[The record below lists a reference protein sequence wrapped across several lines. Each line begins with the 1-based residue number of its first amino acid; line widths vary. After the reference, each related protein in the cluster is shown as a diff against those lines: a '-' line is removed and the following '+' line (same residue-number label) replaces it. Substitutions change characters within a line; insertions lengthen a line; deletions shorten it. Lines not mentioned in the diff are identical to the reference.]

1 MLGGEP
7 DVVLQGSLYLRMVAP
22 SFVLIAILLIGNAVL
37 RGAGDTRTPMIIMG
51 IVNIINTVVAWILTQ
66 GVAGLPRLGV
76 VGTGLGAALGQG
88 IGGLI
93 VLAILVRGRG
103 EMALGWPFR
112 SPDLGRIKRI
122 LNIGLP
128 SGAEQVMLQLAL
140 VSVSTVIARFGTEAF
155 AAHQV
160 TWRVVSLSFLPGWG
174 FAVAATTLVGQ
185 ELGARNPQRA
195 SQSAYVAFR
204 AALILMSTLGILLFF
219 LDESIVRIFSDDMQV
234 VRLGAMVVRVA
245 ALMQPLLAAS
255 FVFSGSLRGAG
266 DTRVTM
272 LITLGS
278 VWGLRTIATYAL
290 GITLGLGLMGAWLAI
305 VIDFGVRSL
314 LFWQRFRS
322 GKWQTIR
329 V

>member
-1 MLGGEP
+1 
-7 DVVLQGSLYLRMVAP
+7 
-22 SFVLIAILLIGNAVL
+22 
-37 RGAGDTRTPMIIMG
+37 MG
-51 IVNIINTVVAWILTQ
+51 IVNVINVIVAWVLTQ

-76 VGTGLGAALGQG
+76 AGTGLGAALGQG
-88 IGGLI
+88 VGGLI
-93 VLAILVRGRG
+93 VLLILVRGRG
-103 EMALGWPFR
+103 GLALGWPFR

-140 VSVSTVIARFGTEAF
+140 LSVSTVIAHFGTEAF

-204 AALILMSTLGILLFF
+204 AALILMSTAGVLLFF
-219 LDESIVRIFSDDMQV
+219 LGEGIVRLFSDDPEV
-234 VRLGAMVVRVA
+234 VRQGAMAVRLA
-245 ALMQPLLAAS
+245 ALMQPLLAGS
-255 FVFSGSLRGAG
+255 FVFSGALRGAG

-272 LITLGS
+272 LITLAS
-278 VWGLRTIATYAL
+278 VWGLRIVVTYIL
-290 GITLGLGLMGAWLAI
+290 GIALGLGLMGAWLAI
-305 VIDFGVRSL
+305 GVDFGFRTIM
-314 LFWQRFRS
+314 FWQRFRS
-322 GKWQTIR
+322 GKWKTIR